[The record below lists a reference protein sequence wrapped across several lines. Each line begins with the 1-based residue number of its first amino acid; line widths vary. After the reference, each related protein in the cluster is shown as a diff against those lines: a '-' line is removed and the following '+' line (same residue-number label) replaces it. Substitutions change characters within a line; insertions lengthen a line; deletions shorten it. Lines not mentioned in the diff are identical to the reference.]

1 MHNFTVAVYYLNS
14 KRQNY
19 EINIVWKI
27 KTEVMQHVLTM
38 Q

>member
-1 MHNFTVAVYYLNS
+1 MHNFTVAVYYLNR

-19 EINIVWKI
+19 EINIVLKI
-27 KTEVMQHVLTM
+27 KTEIMQHVSTM